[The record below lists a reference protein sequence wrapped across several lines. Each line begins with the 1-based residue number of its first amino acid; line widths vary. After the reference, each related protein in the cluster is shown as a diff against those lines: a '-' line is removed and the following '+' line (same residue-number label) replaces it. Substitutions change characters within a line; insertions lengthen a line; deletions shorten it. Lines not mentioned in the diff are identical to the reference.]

1 MAAPPVTPIITL
13 TTDFGT
19 RDHFVG
25 SMKGVILSINPEATI
40 VDIAHDLPPHDV
52 ESAAFLIG
60 CASRDFPTM
69 SIHVV
74 VVDPGVGGPRR
85 PIFAMNDWGCFL
97 APDNGLLTP
106 IYQQSKR
113 VHVRHLTATQ
123 YFKASPGQTFHGRD
137 IFAPVAAWLSKG
149 VKPEKFGDVIA
160 DAVRLDLPEPKA
172 EGKRLIGRVAYI
184 DRFGNLITNITTKHL
199 DAVAGSAPP
208 RPSRERAGM
217 RGVPAARWR
226 MTIKQATIEGISAF
240 YAERPGGEPQA
251 VINSAGHL
259 EIACY
264 GTNAQTRLAA
274 SRGDEVIVTLR

>member
-13 TTDFGT
+13 ATDFGT

-25 SMKGVILSINPEATI
+25 SMKGVILSINPAATI

-60 CASRDFPTM
+60 CAYRDFPKM

-74 VVDPGVGGPRR
+74 VVDPGVGGLRR
-85 PIFAMNDWGCFL
+85 PILAMNDWGCFL
-97 APDNGLLTP
+97 APDNGLLTS

-149 VKPEKFGDVIA
+149 VEPAKFGDVIA

-172 EGKRLIGRVAYI
+172 EGKRLIGRVASI

-199 DAVAGSAPP
+199 EAGGGPT
-208 RPSRERAGM
+208 
-217 RGVPAARWR
+217 ARWR
-226 MTIKQATIEGISAF
+226 ITVKQAKIEGISAF
-240 YAERPGGEPQA
+240 YAERPGGDPQA
-251 VINSAGHL
+251 VINSSGHL

-274 SRGDEVIVTLR
+274 SRGDEVIVTLTPR